1 MSYSGLGY
9 YQPTPPPKP
18 DRRPLWIALSVL
30 GVLLVA
36 GGVVTAVL
44 LDQDSSPSAGGGPTT
59 TSAQPAKQTK
69 WQTIEDTQAGV
80 SYELPESWEVS
91 GGGVAAGV
99 RLTKS
104 AVSRPFECQGRNMIQ
119 AQIGSGSVTSTAPAD
134 VATEV
139 AQAIAKGGYTVDRKE
154 PRLGEPKVES
164 DGDDKAVVSVK
175 AEPVAVNPCFSPK
188 ATVTAVAMRAGSKVS
203 VVVLNVAEGGPHVAE
218 GPSADEVKHILE
230 SVQKL

>member
-1 MSYSGLGY
+1 MTYSGLGY
-9 YQPTPPPKP
+9 YQPPPPPKP

-30 GVLLVA
+30 GVLVVA
-36 GGVVTAVL
+36 GGVLTAVL
-44 LDQDSSPSAGGGPTT
+44 LNRDSPSATGPAT

-69 WQTIEDTQAGV
+69 WQTVEDTQSGV
-80 SYELPESWEVS
+80 SYELPESWELS

-99 RLTKS
+99 RLVKS

-119 AQIGSGSVTSTAPAD
+119 AQIGSGSVVSDSTTD

-139 AQAIAKGGYTVDRKE
+139 AKAIAKGGYTVDRKE

-164 DGDDKAVVSVK
+164 ESDEKAVVSIK
-175 AEPVAVNPCFSPK
+175 AEPDAVNPCFSPK
-188 ATVTAVAMRAGSKVS
+188 ATVTAVAMRSGTKVS

-218 GPSADEVKHILE
+218 GPSADEVAHILE

>member
-18 DRRPLWIALSVL
+18 NRRPLWIALSVL

-44 LDQDSSPSAGGGPTT
+44 LNQDSTSAGGGPAT

-69 WQTIEDTQAGV
+69 WQTVEDTQSGV
-80 SYELPESWEVS
+80 SYELPESWELS
-91 GGGVAAGV
+91 GGGVAGGV
-99 RLTKS
+99 RLAKS

-119 AQIGSGSVTSTAPAD
+119 AQIGSGSVVSNSPAD

-139 AQAIAKGGYTVDRKE
+139 AKAIAKGGYTVDRKE

-164 DGDDKAVVSVK
+164 ESDEKAVVSVK
-175 AEPVAVNPCFSPK
+175 AEPNAVNPCFSPK
-188 ATVTAVAMRAGSKVS
+188 ATVTAVAMRSGTKVS

-218 GPSADEVKHILE
+218 GPSADEVEHILE